1 MTEKEQLEITAKT
14 VDEAIQIGLSE
25 LDVDLDEVEV
35 DVLGRGKAGIL
46 GIGSEPARIRLT
58 IRGNDGA
65 AIAREM
71 TLTVMEAM
79 GVEVDVYI
87 VSPEGEQ
94 PISLDIRGEDAG
106 LLIGRQGRTLS
117 DIQMI
122 IALLVSKKLEQY
134 TSVTLD
140 VEDYKSRRFEQIRQV
155 ARNAA
160 IQVDK
165 YGDPVTLENMN
176 SAERRFVHITL
187 AEDPTVETQSDG
199 RGSDRRVTIY
209 PS

>member
-35 DVLGRGKAGIL
+35 DVLARGKAGIL
-46 GIGSEPARIRLT
+46 GIGSEPARIILKV
-58 IRGNDGA
+58 RGNDGA

-71 TLTVMEAM
+71 TLTLMESM

-94 PISLDIRGEDAG
+94 PISLDLRGEDAG
-106 LLIGRQGRTLS
+106 LLIGRQGRTLN
-117 DIQMI
+117 DIQTI
-122 IALLVSKKLEQY
+122 IALLVSKKLDEY

-140 VEDYKSRRFEQIRQV
+140 IEDYKSRRFEQIRQI

-165 YGDPVTLENMN
+165 YGDSVELENMN
-176 SAERRFVHITL
+176 SAERRIVHITL
-187 AEDPTVETQSDG
+187 AEDPSVETQSDG
-199 RGSDRRVTIY
+199 RGSERRVTIY

>member
-1 MTEKEQLEITAKT
+1 
-14 VDEAIQIGLSE
+14 
-25 LDVDLDEVEV
+25 
-35 DVLGRGKAGIL
+35 
-46 GIGSEPARIRLT
+46 
-58 IRGNDGA
+58 
-65 AIAREM
+65 M
-71 TLTVMEAM
+71 TLSLMEAM
-79 GVEVDVYI
+79 GFEVDVYI

-106 LLIGRQGRTLS
+106 LLIGRQGRTLT
-117 DIQMI
+117 DIQTI
-122 IALLVSKKLEQY
+122 IALLVSKRLEQY

-140 VEDYKSRRFEQIRQV
+140 IEDYKSRRFEQIRQI

-160 IQVDK
+160 VQVDK
-165 YGDPVTLENMN
+165 DGDSVTLENMN
-176 SAERRFVHITL
+176 SAERRIVHMEL